1 LSHAVSACAGRAAGV
16 RRTAARVLLA
26 GLGLICSGC
35 AGDDSLAS
43 SNRAAAAGAGAA
55 AEENTSTAGRGGV
68 QRPGG
73 AGNAGGAAGRRSVDR
88 GATGSPG
95 AGQGGAAG
103 GRNDGDSSAAGAG
116 EAGGPGEPDG
126 GSAGTRRAVGY
137 FVAWGVY
144 GRNYHVKN
152 IADSGAAE
160 TLTHINYAF
169 ANVTNGACA
178 IGDAYAEYDR
188 FYDAATSVD
197 GQPDTWDA
205 GALRGSFHQLQKL
218 KAMYPG
224 LRLLISLGGW
234 TWSAGF
240 SAAAAPAQRE
250 AFVRSCIELF
260 ITDARWPGL
269 FDGIDVD
276 WEYPARCGN
285 TCSDNPEDTANF
297 TALLAEFRRQ
307 LDAVRPGLELTI
319 AAPAAADKVDAIEV
333 DRIHP
338 HLDAINLMSYDL
350 HGAWEQRTNF
360 HAALHPAAA
369 DPDRTLGFTTDE
381 AVQLWLDRGT
391 PAQKLV
397 VGLPF
402 YGRGWAGVAP
412 SEDGLYQ
419 TATMAAPATYEAG
432 IEDYDVLAQLG
443 ADFAP
448 FRHDEA
454 QAFWV
459 YSASAGVFWTYD
471 DPMSIA
477 NKTRYARERGLAGVM
492 FWELSGDDAAGSL
505 VRAIAGAL

>member
-1 LSHAVSACAGRAAGV
+1 MTAWKRVVLAAVALICSACAG
-16 RRTAARVLLA
+16 
-26 GLGLICSGC
+26 
-35 AGDDSLAS
+35 DDQLAS
-43 SNRAAAAGAGAA
+43 TAPVAAAGTGMTG
-55 AEENTSTAGRGGV
+55 EDGGPALGPDRP
-68 QRPGG
+68 QR
-73 AGNAGGAAGRRSVDR
+73 S
-88 GATGSPG
+88 
-95 AGQGGAAG
+95 
-103 GRNDGDSSAAGAG
+103 GDASAAGAG
-116 EAGGPGEPDG
+116 GRSVDGGATNTAQAGAGGAPAGGANRAGSTGGDANTAGSGAEPDDRG
-126 GSAGTRRAVGY
+126 GRAGRVVGY

-152 IADSGAAE
+152 IVDSRAAE

-169 ANVTNGACA
+169 ANITNGACA
-178 IGDAYAEYDR
+178 IGDSYAEYDR
-188 FYDAATSVD
+188 FYDAAASVD

-218 KAMYPG
+218 KAMYPR
-224 LRLLISLGGW
+224 LRVLISLGGW

-250 AFVRSCIELF
+250 AFVSSCIELF
-260 ITDARWPGL
+260 ITDPRWAGL

-285 TCSDNPEDTANF
+285 TCSDNPEDTENF

-319 AAPAAADKVDAIEV
+319 AAPAAADKVGAIEV

-350 HGAWEQRTNF
+350 HGPWEPRTNF
-360 HAALHPAAA
+360 HAALHPVAA
-369 DPDRTLGFTTDE
+369 DPDRALGFTTDE
-381 AVQLWLDRGT
+381 SVQLWLDRGT
-391 PAQKLV
+391 PAAKLV

-402 YGRGWAGVAP
+402 YGRGWSGVAA
-412 SEDGLYQ
+412 SADGLYQ
-419 TATMAAPATYEAG
+419 TATAAASATYEAG
-432 IEDYDVLAQLG
+432 IEDYEVLAELG
-443 ADFAP
+443 AEFMP

-459 YSASAGVFWTYD
+459 YNASAGVFWTYD

-477 NKTRYARERGLAGVM
+477 TKTRYAHERGLGGVM

-505 VRAIAGAL
+505 VQAIAGAR

>member
-1 LSHAVSACAGRAAGV
+1 MPS
-16 RRTAARVLLA
+16 TAARVLLA
-26 GLGLICSGC
+26 AVALICSDC
-35 AGDDSLAS
+35 AGDDQLTS
-43 SNRAAAAGAGAA
+43 SGQVAAGGADATGEDGGPALGRDGTQRPGDGAAAGAGRRSIDGSAT
-55 AEENTSTAGRGGV
+55 NTPQAG
-68 QRPGG
+68 
-73 AGNAGGAAGRRSVDR
+73 AGGAAE
-88 GATGSPG
+88 
-95 AGQGGAAG
+95 GGAQDAG
-103 GRNDGDSSAAGAG
+103 SSGSDASAAGSG
-116 EAGGPGEPDG
+116 GEPGDRDG
-126 GSAGTRRAVGY
+126 PAGRVVGY

-152 IADSGAAE
+152 IVDSGAAE

-178 IGDAYAEYDR
+178 IGDGYADYDR
-188 FYDAATSVD
+188 AYDAAASVD

-218 KAMYPG
+218 KAMHPR
-224 LRLLISLGGW
+224 LRVLISLGGW

-260 ITDARWPGL
+260 ITDARWAGL

-285 TCSDNPEDTANF
+285 TCSDNPEDTENF

-350 HGAWEQRTNF
+350 HGPWEQRTNF
-360 HAALHPAAA
+360 HAALRPAAA
-369 DPDRTLGFTTDE
+369 DPDRALGFTTDE

-391 PAQKLV
+391 PAAKLV

-402 YGRGWAGVAP
+402 YGRGWSGVAA
-412 SEDGLYQ
+412 STDGLYQ
-419 TATMAAPATYEAG
+419 TAGAAAAATYEAG
-432 IEDYDVLAQLG
+432 IEDYEVLAELG
-443 ADFAP
+443 AEFMP
-448 FRHDEA
+448 FRHEEA

-459 YSASAGVFWTYD
+459 YSASSGVFWTYD
-471 DPMSIA
+471 DPISIA
-477 NKTRYARERGLAGVM
+477 NKTRYAHERGLGGVM

-505 VRAIAGAL
+505 VQAIAGAR

>member
-1 LSHAVSACAGRAAGV
+1 MLGKVASAD
-16 RRTAARVLLA
+16 ARVGGDTLRTVACVLFAALELLT
-26 GLGLICSGC
+26 SGC
-35 AGDDSLAS
+35 GGDDPLAS
-43 SNRAAAAGAGAA
+43 SSKAAAAGAGGAAPVDAPAGGRGAVQRPSAAGDVGNAGAA
-55 AEENTSTAGRGGV
+55 AGGRSVDAGTTSNAQAGRGGE
-68 QRPGG
+68 
-73 AGNAGGAAGRRSVDR
+73 
-88 GATGSPG
+88 
-95 AGQGGAAG
+95 AAG
-103 GRNDGDSSAAGAG
+103 GN
-116 EAGGPGEPDG
+116 EG
-126 GSAGTRRAVGY
+126 GSAGAPDDGGSVNAGAGRVVGY

-152 IADSGAAE
+152 IVGSGAAE

-178 IGDAYAEYDR
+178 IGDAYAESDR

-205 GALRGSFHQLQKL
+205 GALRGSFHQLLKL
-218 KAMYPG
+218 KTMYPR

-276 WEYPARCGN
+276 WEYPATCGN
-285 TCSDNPEDTANF
+285 TCSNNPEDTANF

-350 HGAWEQRTNF
+350 HGSWEQRTNF
-360 HAALHPAAA
+360 QAALYPAAA
-369 DPDRTLGFTTDE
+369 DPDRALGFTTDE
-381 AVQLWLDRGT
+381 AVALWLDRGT

-402 YGRGWAGVAP
+402 YGRGWSGVAAG
-412 SEDGLYQ
+412 SADGLYQ
-419 TATMAAPATYEAG
+419 SATSAAPATHEAG
-432 IEDYDVLAQLG
+432 IEDYEVLAALG

-459 YSASAGVFWTYD
+459 YNASAGVFWTYD

>member
-1 LSHAVSACAGRAAGV
+1 MPGTH
-16 RRTAARVLLA
+16 ARVLLA
-26 GLGLICSGC
+26 AVALICSHC
-35 AGDDSLAS
+35 AGDYQLAS
-43 SNRAAAAGAGAA
+43 SNHVAAGGAGA
-55 AEENTSTAGRGGV
+55 TAGDGAPAVGRDGG
-68 QRPGG
+68 QPRPGPG
-73 AGNAGGAAGRRSVDR
+73 ADAGNSAGAGRRSVD
-88 GATGSPG
+88 
-95 AGQGGAAG
+95 GGTTNTAQ
-103 GRNDGDSSAAGAG
+103 AGAG
-116 EAGGPGEPDG
+116 GAVAGGSNGAGSSGAGANTAGSGGEPDDRSGSG
-126 GSAGTRRAVGY
+126 GRVVGY

-152 IADSGAAE
+152 IVDSGSAE

-169 ANVTNGACA
+169 ANVTNGVCA
-178 IGDAYAEYDR
+178 IGDSYAEYDR
-188 FYDAATSVD
+188 AYDAAASVD

-218 KAMYPG
+218 KAMYPR

-260 ITDARWPGL
+260 ITDPRWAGL

-285 TCSDNPEDTANF
+285 TCSDNPEDTQNF
-297 TALLAEFRRQ
+297 SALLAEFRRQ

-350 HGAWEQRTNF
+350 HGPWEQRTNF
-360 HAALHPAAA
+360 HAALHPAAG
-369 DPDRTLGFTTDE
+369 DPDRALGFTTDE
-381 AVQLWLDRGT
+381 
-391 PAQKLV
+391 
-397 VGLPF
+397 
-402 YGRGWAGVAP
+402 
-412 SEDGLYQ
+412 
-419 TATMAAPATYEAG
+419 TATAAASATHEAG
-432 IEDYDVLAQLG
+432 IEDYEVLAKLG
-443 ADFAP
+443 ADFMP

-459 YSASAGVFWTYD
+459 YSASSGVFWTYD
-471 DPMSIA
+471 DPTSIA

-505 VRAIAGAL
+505 VQAIAGAR

>member
-1 LSHAVSACAGRAAGV
+1 MTDGGCGGAGTPRI
-16 RRTAARVLLA
+16 AARVLLA
-26 GLGLICSGC
+26 LVGLTCSDC
-35 AGDDSLAS
+35 AGDDRLDAA
-43 SNRAAAAGAGAA
+43 RHAGAGRAGAAAEVSAPAAGRGAGQRPGDAGDAGDAGGVGRKPFDAGTTSTAQAGAGAA
-55 AEENTSTAGRGGV
+55 GDGGRSN
-68 QRPGG
+68 G
-73 AGNAGGAAGRRSVDR
+73 AGSSGAGAHEAGSSGDADT
-88 GATGSPG
+88 GTATG
-95 AGQGGAAG
+95 
-103 GRNDGDSSAAGAG
+103 R
-116 EAGGPGEPDG
+116 
-126 GSAGTRRAVGY
+126 VIGY

-152 IADSGAAE
+152 IVESGAAE

-178 IGDAYAEYDR
+178 IGDSYAEYDR

-218 KAMYPG
+218 KVMYPR
-224 LRLLISLGGW
+224 LRVLISLGGW

-260 ITDARWPGL
+260 ITDARWAGL

-285 TCSDNPEDTANF
+285 TCSDNPEDTQNF

-319 AAPAAADKVDAIEV
+319 AAPAGADKVDAIEV
-333 DRIHP
+333 NRIHP

-350 HGAWEQRTNF
+350 HGPWEPRTNF
-360 HAALHPAAA
+360 HAALHPVAA
-369 DPDRTLGFTTDE
+369 DPDRALGFTTDE

-391 PAQKLV
+391 PAAKLV

-402 YGRGWAGVAP
+402 YGRGWSGVAA
-412 SEDGLYQ
+412 SGDGLYQ
-419 TATMAAPATYEAG
+419 TATAAASATYEAG
-432 IEDYDVLAQLG
+432 IEDYEVLAELG
-443 ADFAP
+443 AEFMP

-454 QAFWV
+454 QAVWV
-459 YSASAGVFWTYD
+459 YSASTGVFWTYD

-477 NKTRYARERGLAGVM
+477 NKTRYARERGLGGMM

-505 VRAIAGAL
+505 VQAIAGAR